1 MKEASIDI
9 QFYFLMFRVEVLL
22 NVKISLYRCVGKEIV
37 DFSRKVFLLNTLHSL
52 VDYLLLKLV
61 FFTIDFENRSRSKRF
76 QVLGFENSLLMKFV

>member
-22 NVKISLYRCVGKEIV
+22 KISLYRCVGKEIV